1 MAWNE
6 PGGNGDKDPWGNR
19 GNQDGPPDLDEI
31 VRKMQDK
38 VGGLFGGRGASSS
51 GGAGGM
57 PGAGGTGIIVLILL
71 ALWLAWDSAYIIQP
85 AQRGVVLRFGAY
97 QATLTPGLS
106 FRLPR
111 PFERVEVVDVDQ
123 IRSISH
129 KATMLTQDENIVDI
143 EVAVQYR
150 VKGVEDYLFKVLGP
164 DQTLR
169 QATESSVREV
179 IGKSKMDY
187 VLTEGRNQIAA
198 KIKTLLQ
205 GILDSYK
212 TGLLINSINMQPAKP
227 PEQVKSA
234 FDDAIKA
241 REDEQ
246 RKINEAEAYRNE
258 VLPKARGAAAR
269 QSQDAKAYKA
279 RVIDMAKG
287 EASRFTQLMEEYQ
300 KAPEVTRERPH
311 LETMETVLR
320 NSSKVYVDTQ
330 GNNNLLYLPVD
341 KLLENQAA
349 GRRISRLPN
358 ATDING
364 KTLGQ
369 DIRDM
374 KKRTDIRNRSSRRDR
389 GSR

>member
-38 VGGLFGGRGASSS
+38 VSGLFGGRGSSSS
-51 GGAGGM
+51 GGTEGG
-57 PGAGGTGIIVLILL
+57 PGAGGIGIVVLILL
-71 ALWLAWDSAYIIQP
+71 LLWLAWDSAYIIQP

-97 QATLTPGLS
+97 QTTLGPGLS

-111 PFERVEVVDVDQ
+111 PFEQVEVVDVDQ

-129 KATMLTQDENIVDI
+129 KAAMLTQDENIVDV

-150 VKGVEDYLFKVLGP
+150 VKSAEDYLFDVVGP

-169 QATESSVREV
+169 QANESSMREV

-187 VLTEGRNQIAA
+187 VLTQGRDEIAA
-198 KIKTLLQ
+198 RIKTLMQ

-212 TGLLINSINMQPAKP
+212 SGLLINSVNMQPAKP

-246 RKINEAEAYRNE
+246 RKINEAEAYRNDI
-258 VLPKARGAAAR
+258 LPKSRGAAAR
-269 QSQDAKAYKA
+269 QTQDASAYKA

-287 EASRFTQLMEEYQ
+287 EASRFSQLLTAYQ
-300 KAPEVTRERPH
+300 KAPEVTRERLY
-311 LETMETVLR
+311 LETMESVLETT
-320 NSSKVYVDTQ
+320 SKVFVDVK
-330 GNNNLLYLPVD
+330 GNNNLLYLPLD
-341 KLLENQAA
+341 KLLEQRAA
-349 GRRISRLPN
+349 GRGITRMPAGNNS
-358 ATDING
+358 AG
-364 KTLGQ
+364 KTLNQ

-374 KKRTDIRNRSSRRDR
+374 KQRVDTRNRDTRRNR

>member
-38 VGGLFGGRGASSS
+38 VGGLFGGRGSSSS
-51 GGAGGM
+51 GTGDSGPGARGAG
-57 PGAGGTGIIVLILL
+57 IIALILL
-71 ALWLAWDSAYIIQP
+71 LLWLAWDSAYIIQP
-85 AQRGVVLRFGAY
+85 AQRGVVLRFGAF
-97 QATLTPGLS
+97 QTTIGPGLN

-111 PFERVEVVDVDQ
+111 PFEQVEVVDVDQ

-129 KATMLTQDENIVDI
+129 KATMLTQDENIVDV

-187 VLTEGRNQIAA
+187 VLTEGRNQIAT
-198 KIKTLLQ
+198 KIKLLMQ

-212 TGLLINSINMQPAKP
+212 TGLFVNSVNMQPAKP

-258 VLPKARGAAAR
+258 ILPKARGAAAR

-287 EASRFTQLMEEYQ
+287 EASRFTQLMKEYQ
-300 KAPEVTRERPH
+300 KAPEVTRERLY
-311 LETMETVLR
+311 LETMESVLS
-320 NSSKVYVDTQ
+320 NTSKVYVDTE

-349 GRRISRLPN
+349 GRKMTRMPGAAS
-358 ATDING
+358 DG

-369 DIRDM
+369 DIQDM
-374 KKRTDIRNRSSRRDR
+374 RQRTDTRNRDSRRDR